1 MESNSQSLDFPL
13 MAINGITGREEREN
27 LHTTVKAN
35 LK

>member
-27 LHTTVKAN
+27 LDTTVKAN
-35 LK
+35 QK